1 MNNTNLANETEDS
14 IDMDINLDDDLDN
27 MVTSVDDTDKVEIAL
42 ADETFAKIDE
52 SEPIEE
58 SVRVNIFA
66 INNEPIEVKEDNPSS
81 EEENSDIVQLD
92 DIIEVSD
99 DKPVNL
105 AEDNIIQLDD
115 DIIEVNEDETTENQT
130 VNDEEEP
137 IEINLFDD
145 DNIIEVTEN
154 EKVTDEETPL
164 TDEIAEDNSVV
175 EEDEVIEVDVID
187 KVTENNSVIEQDEVL
202 ESDIIE
208 AEISLTDDI
217 ISVTDED
224 DIIEIEL

>member
-1 MNNTNLANETEDS
+1 MNNTNLANETTES
-14 IDMDINLDDDLDN
+14 IDTDINLECDLDSLIA
-27 MVTSVDDTDKVEIAL
+27 SVDNAQDSENNVEIAL
-42 ADETFAKIDE
+42 DDEPLDDA
-52 SEPIEE
+52 EPIEE

-66 INNEPIEVKEDNPSS
+66 INNEPIEVKEDNSSS
-81 EEENSDIVQLD
+81 EESNDVVPLD

-115 DIIEVNEDETTENQT
+115 DIIGVSEDETTENKT
-130 VNDEEEP
+130 VNDDEKP

-154 EKVTDEETPL
+154 EKVTDGESPL

-187 KVTENNSVIEQDEVL
+187 KVTENNPVIEQE
-202 ESDIIE
+202 EMIE
-208 AEISLTDDI
+208 HDVINAEIFLTDDI
-217 ISVTDED
+217 ISVIDED